1 MRDDT
6 QNSLEASK
14 AFLRDCVEAAHLV
27 LKRKI
32 KALQSGEGVVWEDLQ
47 QVMREGGKATRQLAQ
62 IASLETRERAQTLRE
77 QAKAPPKAPTP
88 TEQKPE
94 ELSVRKYVM
103 QFSNGMHEWAVAC
116 DETPDG
122 EVPPIPEKLLELMD
136 LLGIDP
142 TKPGCV
148 EALHETLE
156 TRLQKELAA

>member
-32 KALQSGEGVVWEDLQ
+32 EALQAGEDVVWEDLQ

-77 QAKAPPKAPTP
+77 QAKAPHKAPTP
-88 TEQKPE
+88 TEQQPR

-122 EVPPIPEKLLELMD
+122 KVPPIPEKLLELMD
-136 LLGIDP
+136 LFGIDP
-142 TKPGCV
+142 TQSGCV